1 MMFTSSD
8 VRPRTTEAAAM
19 SGDLV
24 QGLSSWERILVAR
37 ECRCRELG
45 NRLPGCT
52 ETLTTPAANGGE
64 KEGYRLYSSVPG
76 VFSMELGLCVQ
87 TNVFHLYPFY
97 VVFDEVVLRINDR
110 TVLSHCTGV
119 SA

>member
-1 MMFTSSD
+1 ME
-8 VRPRTTEAAAM
+8 VRKKVIDCIVVFRAFFPWMTFCAL
-19 SGDLV
+19 DLRVICKPVLVTV
-24 QGLSSWERILVAR
+24 QINVNQM
-37 ECRCRELG
+37 RELG
-45 NRLPGCT
+45 L
-52 ETLTTPAANGGE
+52 
-64 KEGYRLYSSVPG
+64 S
-76 VFSMELGLCVQ
+76 VQ

>member
-1 MMFTSSD
+1 
-8 VRPRTTEAAAM
+8 M

-64 KEGYRLYSSVPG
+64 KEGYRLYCSVPG
-76 VFSMELGLCVQ
+76 VFSM
-87 TNVFHLYPFY
+87 
-97 VVFDEVVLRINDR
+97 DDVL
-110 TVLSHCTGV
+110 CTGFESYLQACTYNSSDKCESDEGAGV
-119 SA
+119 ICSN